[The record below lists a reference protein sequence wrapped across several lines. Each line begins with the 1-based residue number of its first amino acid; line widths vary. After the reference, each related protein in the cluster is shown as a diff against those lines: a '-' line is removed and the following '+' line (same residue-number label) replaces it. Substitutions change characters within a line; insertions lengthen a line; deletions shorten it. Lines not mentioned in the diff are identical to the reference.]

1 MTRGDEC
8 VDGVET
14 ALHVGAGF
22 VAGEEERDVVAGLED
37 LLAVEPETAPIALL
51 DAARAGRFGG
61 GERPVGERRKRRGF
75 NDGTET
81 EVLTCDKG
89 DVRGVAE
96 AGELAGGEADAVA
109 VVRVVTGGELGFYGL
124 AEADALGGD
133 DLGGVF

>member
-8 VDGVET
+8 VDGVDA

-22 VAGEEERDVVAGLED
+22 VAGEEEGDVVAGLED
-37 LLAVEPETAPIALL
+37 PLAVEPETATLALL
-51 DAARAGRFGG
+51 DAARAGRFRG
-61 GERPVGERRKRRGF
+61 GERAVRGRRKRRGF
-75 NDGTET
+75 NDGAEA

-89 DVRGVAE
+89 DVRGVTE
-96 AGELAGGEADAVA
+96 AGELAGGEAHAVA